1 MDMPVYVRNLIFPL
15 VNRFI
20 MLLQSRNSG
29 ESSLEN
35 SVLLFNGGKEVRH
48 DNLVM
53 GIVNLPRVLYE
64 Y

>member
-1 MDMPVYVRNLIFPL
+1 MPVYVKNFMFPL

-29 ESSLEN
+29 ESNLEYLI
-35 SVLLFNGGKEVRH
+35 VLFNGGKEVRH
-48 DNLVM
+48 DNLAM
-53 GIVNLPRVLYE
+53 WIVNLPRAVYE